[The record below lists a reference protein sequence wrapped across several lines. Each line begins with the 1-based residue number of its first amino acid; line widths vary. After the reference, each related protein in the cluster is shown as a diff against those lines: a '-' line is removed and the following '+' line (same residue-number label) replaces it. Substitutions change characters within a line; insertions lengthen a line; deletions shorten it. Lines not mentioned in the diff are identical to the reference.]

1 MRCSLAACLSA
12 AVVCAA
18 ACCQCAAGKEPGA
31 AGTPAPA
38 SAPNDFSAAEPVPVP
53 EPSQQAMQYYRSGN
67 LLWVL
72 HQVWGLAVPALILFT
87 GLSARLR
94 DGARKVG
101 RKWFFVIGV
110 YYILYSLFA
119 YVLDLPLDYYT
130 SYLRPHDYGL
140 SNQALSKWLGDSLKE
155 LMIGVVFGCLF
166 LWVPYLLIRKSPRR
180 WWLYTSL
187 FCAALMF
194 FVVLVV
200 PIWIEPL
207 FNRFGSLEYILYNA
221 YVVRYQQ
228 IGKETETGLVS
239 VYLNYPSSLIY
250 GLFALCLA
258 RIGSGGGKWYKA
270 AALYFFL
277 LIFLNNLATF
287 GRNGIL
293 YAIFCIMGFFAVFRT
308 KGLITAKNILLLT
321 VLFVVLTTPRLIRT
335 AGGDFSVN
343 VDAWLSDY
351 SEPYLRYPVPRITKQ
366 ALDAYID
373 YSGGI
378 YALDDYI
385 YSHPGGEDTLG
396 FRTLT
401 PVFRFYN
408 RLVGIGYVSTIDPG
422 SWNLPFGGIY
432 PEFNVYTFIRDLY
445 GDFGILG
452 VAIVPCLI
460 GLFFGALFNCRG
472 VGYDALKIYS
482 MGWLLYTPV
491 CNIFSFGGFLISFVF
506 LLALNRAFR
515 NRAPASPATRPAIPQ
530 SPAVALSL
538 PAGRRC
544 DG

>member
-31 AGTPAPA
+31 ASTPAPA

-207 FNRFGSLEYILYNA
+207 FNRFGSMKDKQLEARILALAGRAGIEGGRVFEVEKSVDTNTVNA
-221 YVVRYQQ
+221 YV
-228 IGKETETGLVS
+228 TGLWNTKRIVLWDTLIAKLNPDELLFVMAHEMGHYVLHHIVIGVLLGS
-239 VYLNYPSSLIY
+239 LGVLFSLYLVYR
-250 GLFALCLA
+250 LA
-258 RIGSGGGKWYKA
+258 G
-270 AALYFFL
+270 L
-277 LIFLNNLATF
+277 LIRRCERRF
-287 GRNGIL
+287 G
-293 YAIFCIMGFFAVFRT
+293 FRE
-308 KGLITAKNILLLT
+308 LSDIASLPLILLLIELVSLGMT
-321 VLFVVLTTPRLIRT
+321 PLVLAYSRHQEHEADRFGLEMTQNNHAAATGFVKLQAENLANPRPGPLYVLWR
-335 AGGDFSVN
+335 AGHPPLGDRIDFAN
-343 VDAWLSDY
+343 AYRPWQRG
-351 SEPYLRYPVPRITKQ
+351 EPLRYGRYFHPAASDRSAAWRNDESQVPK
-366 ALDAYID
+366 
-373 YSGGI
+373 
-378 YALDDYI
+378 
-385 YSHPGGEDTLG
+385 E
-396 FRTLT
+396 
-401 PVFRFYN
+401 
-408 RLVGIGYVSTIDPG
+408 
-422 SWNLPFGGIY
+422 
-432 PEFNVYTFIRDLY
+432 
-445 GDFGILG
+445 
-452 VAIVPCLI
+452 
-460 GLFFGALFNCRG
+460 
-472 VGYDALKIYS
+472 
-482 MGWLLYTPV
+482 
-491 CNIFSFGGFLISFVF
+491 
-506 LLALNRAFR
+506 
-515 NRAPASPATRPAIPQ
+515 
-530 SPAVALSL
+530 
-538 PAGRRC
+538 
-544 DG
+544 